1 MFKRLLESCLLPL
14 PIVIALL
21 GAGLLLLR
29 FTKRQRAAQGLLSS
43 AAALLLLTGYGI
55 FDRALLGP
63 LEGRYHA
70 LDAVELQAMAPA
82 PAAVVL
88 LGAGFRPDAD
98 LPPNARLSST
108 GLARLTECIR
118 LLRLLPQA
126 RLIVSDGLGQGQS
139 TADTAVFLGVP
150 RDRITVEP
158 RSNDT
163 ADEAALLRPLIDD
176 APFLLV
182 TSAAHM
188 RRAMGLF
195 QKQGLHPIAAPT
207 DFMGAGSVFAAT
219 DLIPSTSNI
228 KRTDIALHEWL
239 GLMWAGMRGQI

>member
-1 MFKRLLESCLLPL
+1 MFKRLLEACLLPV

-21 GAGLLLLR
+21 VAGMLVLR
-29 FTKRQRAAQGLLSS
+29 FTKRERAAQWLLGVS
-43 AAALLLLTGYGI
+43 AALSLLTGYGI
-55 FDRALLGP
+55 FERAMLGP
-63 LEGRYHA
+63 LEDRYHA
-70 LDAVELQAMAPA
+70 LDALELQAMAPK
-82 PAAVVL
+82 PTAVVL
-88 LGAGFRPDAD
+88 LGAGFRPDAE

-108 GLARLTECIR
+108 AIARLTESIR
-118 LLRLLPQA
+118 LLRSLPQA

-139 TADTAVFLGVP
+139 TADTAVLLGIP
-150 RDRITVEP
+150 RERITVEP

-163 ADEAALLRPLIDD
+163 ADEAALLRPLIGD

-182 TSAAHM
+182 TSASHM

-207 DFMGAGSVFAAT
+207 DFVGGGTVFAAT
-219 DLIPSTSNI
+219 DLIPCTSNI

-239 GLMWAGMRGQI
+239 GLMWAWMRGQI

>member
-1 MFKRLLESCLLPL
+1 MFKRLLEACLLPF

-21 GAGLLLLR
+21 VAGLLVLR
-29 FTKRQRAAQGLLSS
+29 FTERERTAQWLLGV
-43 AAALLLLTGYGI
+43 AAALSLLTGYG
-55 FDRALLGP
+55 FLDRAMLGP

-70 LDAVELQAMAPA
+70 LDAVEVQAMAPA

-108 GLARLTECIR
+108 GIARLTESIR
-118 LLRLLPQA
+118 LIRLLPQA

-139 TADTAVFLGVP
+139 TADTAVLLGVP
-150 RDRITVEP
+150 RERITVEP

-163 ADEAALLRPLIDD
+163 ADEAALLCPLISD

-182 TSAAHM
+182 TSASHM
-188 RRAMGLF
+188 RRAMALF
-195 QKQGLHPIAAPT
+195 QKHGLHPIAAPT
-207 DFMGAGSVFAAT
+207 DFVGGGSPFAVT

-239 GLMWAGMRGQI
+239 GLMWARMRGQI